1 MLCAAI
7 DSPEGRSQ
15 RFVQLWT
22 LKEAYV
28 KAVGQ
33 GISAPPGLKGFSV
46 LLHDD
51 HTVAHRARQVTT
63 AEVEDTAY
71 RISFQASSD
80 SSADKW
86 GFMLLSLSD
95 RHTAALCVE
104 LPSQAAQLISRQ
116 NSDDSAASTSTFFG
130 AVNADCME
138 TDASDCMEIDAS
150 DKHTSFQS
158 HVKVTFR
165 NTIPLVTDDSCRSC
179 CIQGAGG
186 LWPD

>member
-51 HTVAHRARQVTT
+51 HAVAHRARQVTT
-63 AEVEDTAY
+63 ARVEDTAY
-71 RISFQASSD
+71 RISFQAGSD
-80 SSADKW
+80 SNADKW

-104 LPSQAAQLISRQ
+104 LPNQAHLMSRQ
-116 NSDDSAASTSTFFG
+116 NSDDSAASTSTTFG
-130 AVNADCME
+130 AVN
-138 TDASDCMEIDAS
+138 TDCMEIDAS
-150 DKHTSFQS
+150 DKQISSQS